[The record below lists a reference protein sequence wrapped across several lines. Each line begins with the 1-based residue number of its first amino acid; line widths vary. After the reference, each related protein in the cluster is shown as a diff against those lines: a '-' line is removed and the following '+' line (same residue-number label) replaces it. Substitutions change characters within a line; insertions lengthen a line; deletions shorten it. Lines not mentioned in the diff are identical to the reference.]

1 MSFRVPTIIDSSS
14 QDNAIRGTND
24 DAVTSKLSAVNTGY
38 IQDKYVRYFVRR
50 PSKRPPI
57 INRGTYVRN
66 TGLDI
71 LITKFLE
78 GGGENV
84 KKQVVSFGA
93 GSDTRYFNF
102 KATSRK
108 FYKYFEIDYPEVTS
122 KKVAII
128 QKHKDLS
135 DLIGN
140 EIQIGKGG
148 TEIYAP
154 DYCLISGDLRE
165 WEENIVSH
173 LEEHHGFDR
182 SIPTLFL
189 SECVLIYMDPID
201 SNKIVQWAGDNM
213 IAAIFIV
220 YEQILPNDAFGSV
233 MLQNLRSRNI
243 ELRGIHAYP
252 DLQSQ
257 KDRYLSRGW
266 THVEAV
272 DINEVHD
279 NYIDPNEISRI
290 SKLEFLDELEEW
302 RLLASH
308 YCIAWAYIIED
319 ISTKSLFDH
328 VKFDNYK
335 NI

>member
-38 IQDKYVRYFVRR
+38 IQDKY
-50 PSKRPPI
+50 
-57 INRGTYVRN
+57 
-66 TGLDI
+66 L
-71 LITKFLE
+71 
-78 GGGENV
+78 
-84 KKQVVSFGA
+84 
-93 GSDTRYFNF
+93 
-102 KATSRK
+102 
-108 FYKYFEIDYPEVTS
+108 
-122 KKVAII
+122 
-128 QKHKDLS
+128 
-135 DLIGN
+135 DLIRDTLISRQHHVNFINILKLIIPKFNRN

-182 SIPTLFL
+182 
-189 SECVLIYMDPID
+189 
-201 SNKIVQWAGDNM
+201 
-213 IAAIFIV
+213 
-220 YEQILPNDAFGSV
+220 
-233 MLQNLRSRNI
+233 RSRNI

-328 VKFDNYK
+328 AKIPRRSSVKAAGYDLYSAS
-335 NI
+335 NITIPAKGKALVPTDLAVVVPEGTYGRVAPRTLRNSIDCAEELSS